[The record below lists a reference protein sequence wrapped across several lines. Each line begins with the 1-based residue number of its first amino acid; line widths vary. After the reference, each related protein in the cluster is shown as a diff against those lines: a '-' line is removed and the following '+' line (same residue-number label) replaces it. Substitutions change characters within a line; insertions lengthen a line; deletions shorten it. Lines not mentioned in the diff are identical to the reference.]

1 LDYNKSNKSDGSDHE
16 EYLKSDDEDSFFGND
31 FKTKKQSL
39 KDIKNL
45 PEKLFVAIEC
55 LLDDINEKVRLA
67 AAITIFTVERYKKTP
82 KAKEKVLF
90 CFLRNKPFLTTQILR
105 PSQF

>member
-1 LDYNKSNKSDGSDHE
+1 MIPWTIYATVLFVLTSFFSFISGVDGSDHE

-39 KDIKNL
+39 KDVKNL

-67 AAITIFTVERYKKTP
+67 AAITIFTVERNKKTP
-82 KAKEKVLF
+82 KAKEKVF
-90 CFLRNKPFLTTQILR
+90 FF
-105 PSQF
+105 F